1 MTEEKGE
8 KKEEIQRIK
17 KKYTRRKHRKQTLLQ
32 KVYQNMKN
40 KENRIIIKNKSY

>member
-17 KKYTRRKHRKQTLLQ
+17 KKDTRRKHRKETLGVGGKRPVMNILSNL
-32 KVYQNMKN
+32 KHNT
-40 KENRIIIKNKSY
+40 